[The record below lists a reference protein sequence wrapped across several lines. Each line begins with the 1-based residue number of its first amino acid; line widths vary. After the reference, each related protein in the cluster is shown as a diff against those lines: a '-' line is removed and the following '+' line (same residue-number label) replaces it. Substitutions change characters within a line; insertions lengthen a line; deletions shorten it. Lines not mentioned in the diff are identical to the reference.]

1 MPFSKDNRILFYEP
15 RSKDR
20 WSQRRYLLYPVRMYR
35 VSSPIPSRQV
45 NILERAVL
53 GMCRAGVVEAAEIG
67 DHLLIDKDLAALIV
81 SQIANLQYVDSRGNI
96 TERGRKNLENETS
109 IAQDV
114 KTGFIFQ
121 DPWTGD
127 LFPRFVESEQYADV
141 RFNSSGFP
149 ELILGTTGNPKY
161 QSAFMPQQVRDV
173 IERQPSPIEVI
184 KAVSQHKKTLNNVRR
199 SVGGDDDDWTFDK
212 IRDLYRVTFIDDEP
226 TDLWLATCIYVPED
240 LSSGYP
246 WNVCDPFGLGNSPWL
261 LSKLERHLKNGT
273 IPGLEKFLLNI
284 LGDRQKEQFN
294 NFDDWLTLT
303 DRKARLQVEYKLSP
317 AIRRWDKLFE
327 DLVTLERSCIEA
339 EQVTDSKILIGR
351 LEDILTK
358 SQKAA
363 ERLLKMLQQDYP
375 TKGKSERLS
384 ERREL
389 NHQTLND
396 YAKNAGFKEPL
407 PPGLLSVD
415 RNLIRKAAD
424 YGNGSLRALI
434 LATLLVTPDHSTH
447 PLRLAAQACPD
458 LLHLLDELAEK
469 RNAAAHNSNQGDNIQ
484 SRKLA
489 DLIPQIDTIYRLVAG
504 TLQLSYQT

>member
-1 MPFSKDNRILFYEP
+1 
-15 RSKDR
+15 
-20 WSQRRYLLYPVRMYR
+20 MYR

-45 NILERAVL
+45 NILEKAVL

-67 DHLLIDKDLAALIV
+67 HHLLIDKDLAALIV
-81 SQIANLQYVDSRGNI
+81 SQIADLQYIDSYGNL
-96 TERGRKNLENETS
+96 TERGRKNLENETL
-109 IAQDV
+109 ITQDV

-141 RFNSSGFP
+141 RFNGSGFL
-149 ELILGTTGNPKY
+149 ELVLGTTGNPKY
-161 QSAFMPQQVRDV
+161 QRAFMPQVTNI
-173 IERQPSPIEVI
+173 IERQPSPPEII
-184 KAVSQHKKTLNNVRR
+184 KAVLEHKKTLNNVRR
-199 SVGGDDDDWTFDK
+199 SVGGDDDWTFEK
-212 IRDLYRVTFIDDEP
+212 IPNIDRVTFIDDKP
-226 TDLWLATCIYVPED
+226 TDLWLATCIYVPKV
-240 LSSGYP
+240 SSGYP

-261 LSKLERHLKNGT
+261 LRKLERHLKNAT
-273 IPGLEKFLLNI
+273 IPELEKFLLNI
-284 LGDRQKEQFN
+284 LSDRQKEPFN
-294 NFDDWLTLT
+294 NFNDWLISA

-317 AIRRWDKLFE
+317 AIRRWEELFE

-339 EQVTDSKILIGR
+339 DTVTDSKILIDK

-375 TKGKSERLS
+375 TKGKAERLS
-384 ERREL
+384 KHREL
-389 NHQTLND
+389 NYQTLND
-396 YAKNAGFKEPL
+396 YAKNAGFKQPL
-407 PPGLLSVD
+407 PPGLLSID
-415 RNLIRKAAD
+415 QNLIRKAAD

-469 RNAAAHNSNQGDNIQ
+469 RNAAAHNSTQRHDTQ
-484 SRKLA
+484 PHKLS
-489 DLIPQIDTIYRLVAG
+489 DLASQIDTVYRLVAG
-504 TLQLSYQT
+504 TLQLSYQP

>member
-1 MPFSKDNRILFYEP
+1 MPFSNNDRILYYNP
-15 RSKDR
+15 RPKDR
-20 WSQRRYLLYPVRMYR
+20 WSQQRYLLYPVRMYR

-45 NILERAVL
+45 NILEKAVL

-67 DHLLIDKDLAALIV
+67 HHLLIDKDLAALIV
-81 SQIANLQYVDSRGNI
+81 SQIADLQYIDSRGNI
-96 TERGRKNLENETS
+96 TERGIKNLENETL
-109 IAQDV
+109 ITQDV

-127 LFPRFVESEQYADV
+127 LFPRFVEREQYADV

-161 QSAFMPQQVRDV
+161 QSAFMPQVKNI
-173 IERQPSPIEVI
+173 IERQPSPVEII

-199 SVGGDDDDWTFDK
+199 SVGGDDDDWTFDQ
-212 IRDLYRVTFIDDEP
+212 IPDIDRVTFIDDEP
-226 TDLWLATCIYVPED
+226 TDLWLATSIYVPED
-240 LSSGYP
+240 LSSGDS
-246 WNVCDPFGLGNSPWL
+246 WNTCDPFGLGNSPWL
-261 LSKLERHLKNGT
+261 LHKLEKHLKNGT
-273 IPGLEKFLLNI
+273 IPGLEKFLLNM
-284 LGDRQKEQFN
+284 LGDRQKKPFN
-294 NFDDWLTLT
+294 NFDDWLILA
-303 DRKARLQVEYKLSP
+303 DRKARLQVENKLSP
-317 AIRRWDKLFE
+317 AIRRWEELFE

-339 EQVTDSKILIGR
+339 EKVTDSKILIGK

-358 SQKAA
+358 SQKTA
-363 ERLLKMLQQDYP
+363 ERLLKILQQDYP
-375 TKGKSERLS
+375 TRGKAERLS

-396 YAKNAGFKEPL
+396 YAKNAGFKQPL

-415 RNLIRKAAD
+415 RTSIRKAAD

-434 LATLLVTPDHSTH
+434 LATLLVTPEHSTH

-469 RNAAAHNSNQGDNIQ
+469 RNAAAHNSTQRHDTQ
-484 SRKLA
+484 PHKLS
-489 DLIPQIDTIYRLVAG
+489 DLASQIDTVYRLVAG
-504 TLQLSYQT
+504 TLQLSYQP